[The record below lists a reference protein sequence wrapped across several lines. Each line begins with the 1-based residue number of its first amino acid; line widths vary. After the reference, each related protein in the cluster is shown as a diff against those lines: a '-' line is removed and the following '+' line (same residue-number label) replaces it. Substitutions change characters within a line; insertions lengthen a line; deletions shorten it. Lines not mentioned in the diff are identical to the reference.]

1 MSSEAAEPAIET
13 SESSTLSV
21 MRSAALICAVD
32 AYSGIRAPIIEQFA
46 HGLPYGG
53 IVGVLAGEA
62 VDGHVERLDECPVIH

>member
-1 MSSEAAEPAIET
+1 MET

-32 AYSGIRAPIIEQFA
+32 AYSGIRAPISEQFA
-46 HGLPYGG
+46 HGLPDRG

-62 VDGHVERLDECPVIH
+62 VDGHVECLDECAIIH